1 MFHTKFKMVIQK
13 NFING
18 TFKLFLNRI
27 HILKKKVLKVERKPL
42 QLVLRYLGTISLQT
56 RTKLQHYIKGLS
68 NCCKLQFIFK
78 IQNKLCNNFRFK
90 APVLRI
96 ITSVMV

>member
-1 MFHTKFKMVIQK
+1 MFHPKFKMVIQK

-18 TFKLFLNRI
+18 TFKLFLNGI
-27 HILKKKVLKVERKPL
+27 LKVERKPL